1 MLNTFMKKTFV
12 LQSLAAICFLSLIIS
27 CHKRG
32 EFEVPCKIVKVA
44 HVDRTGTGDAPNN
57 YAGYFTY
64 TSWGD
69 PEKITWDVKTTGR
82 PDFFFRY
89 DDKRRLIRYE
99 GLQNSS
105 VFEFVTIF
113 VYEGD
118 KVVGDSSW
126 FIGTDVNNF
135 RGSAFTSSVSSYT
148 YDTKGRI
155 IKVDSKTSFGT
166 FSGAFTYDAAGNLVR
181 PGVVYDDKKS
191 LLRTNAWLMLVTKD
205 FSVNNRQVADE
216 YNKQGLPLTYNSTT
230 LSFLNAAINEI
241 DYNCDYRKY

>member
-1 MLNTFMKKTFV
+1 MSNSFMKRTIALKYV
-12 LQSLAAICFLSLIIS
+12 AGLCLLSIFLS

-32 EFEVPCKIVKVA
+32 EFEVPCKILKIA
-44 HVDRTGTGDAPNN
+44 HVDRTGSGDAPNN

-82 PDFFFRY
+82 PDLFFKY
-89 DDKRRLIRYE
+89 DNNRRLVRYE
-99 GLQNSS
+99 GLQNSM
-105 VFEFVTIF
+105 VFEFVTIYI
-113 VYEGD
+113 YEGD
-118 KVVGDSSW
+118 KIVGDSSW

-135 RGSAFTSSVSSYT
+135 RGTAFTSSVSSYT

-155 IKVDSKTSFGT
+155 VKVDSQTSFGS
-166 FSGAFTYDAAGNLVR
+166 FSGTFTYDAAGNLVR

-191 LLRTNAWLMLVTKD
+191 VLRTNAWLMLVTKD

-216 YNKQGLPLTYNSTT
+216 YNKQGLPLTYNSAS
-230 LSFLNAAINEI
+230 LPFLNSLINEI
-241 DYNCDYRKY
+241 DYNCGNRKY

>member
-1 MLNTFMKKTFV
+1 MSNTFMKKTFV
-12 LQSLAAICFLSLIIS
+12 LKYVAGICLLSIFLS

-32 EFEVPCKIVKVA
+32 EFEVPCKILKIA
-44 HVDRTGTGDAPNN
+44 HVDRTGSSDPTSS

-69 PEKITWDVKTTGR
+69 PEKITWDRKTTGR
-82 PDFFFRY
+82 PDFFFTY
-89 DDKRRLIRYE
+89 DNKRRLIRYE
-99 GLQNSS
+99 GLLNSS
-105 VFEFVTIF
+105 VFEFVTIYI
-113 VYEGD
+113 YEGD
-118 KVVGDSSW
+118 KIVGDSSW

-135 RGSAFTSSVSSYT
+135 RGTAFSSTVAKYN

-155 IKVDSKTSFGT
+155 IRVDATTSFGS
-166 FSGAFTYDAAGNLVR
+166 FSANFDYDAAGNLVR

-230 LSFLNAAINEI
+230 LPFLNTSINEI
-241 DYNCDYRKY
+241 DYNCGNKKY